1 MICQQASADQ
11 NSSQPSVHVYCC
23 RYYACPSKFC
33 FMLGKNNCSVT
44 VLLLPS
50 FFFLSHS
57 PKKVE
62 TCCWE
67 NYKQH
72 KEKQEKLKNFKLP
85 GFEESQEDK
94 FLSKDSG
101 LFEDVDDVH
110 SWWSRYQPKV
120 WKSLEEPYT
129 SFWAKVSKVFLLTVD
144 NGVDLTVWKLKV
156 LPERV
161 IYFLLFSDWKL
172 EFIRSFHR
180 RTALHCV

>member
-1 MICQQASADQ
+1 MF
-11 NSSQPSVHVYCC
+11 VFV
-23 RYYACPSKFC
+23 FL
-33 FMLGKNNCSVT
+33 FLFLCSVT
-44 VLLLPS
+44 MLLLSS
-50 FFFLSHS
+50 FPLFLSS
-57 PKKVE
+57 KKVE

-129 SFWAKVSKVFLLTVD
+129 SFWAKVRKTH
-144 NGVDLTVWKLKV
+144 
-156 LPERV
+156 
-161 IYFLLFSDWKL
+161 
-172 EFIRSFHR
+172 FIGCRQWGR
-180 RTALHCV
+180 GRKY

>member
-1 MICQQASADQ
+1 MVTRMAIGPASV
-11 NSSQPSVHVYCC
+11 NYFVSVRNVF
-23 RYYACPSKFC
+23 KMF
-33 FMLGKNNCSVT
+33 L
-44 VLLLPS
+44 
-50 FFFLSHS
+50 FLSIVVLQHS
-57 PKKVE
+57 FLSFSFKKVE

-85 GFEESQEDK
+85 GFEESPEDK

-129 SFWAKVSKVFLLTVD
+129 SFWAKVREKPRCWSLV
-144 NGVDLTVWKLKV
+144 
-156 LPERV
+156 E
-161 IYFLLFSDWKL
+161 
-172 EFIRSFHR
+172 
-180 RTALHCV
+180 

>member
-1 MICQQASADQ
+1 
-11 NSSQPSVHVYCC
+11 
-23 RYYACPSKFC
+23 
-33 FMLGKNNCSVT
+33 MLGN
-44 VLLLPS
+44 
-50 FFFLSHS
+50 FFSMAQRCCFYLAFFYFFRL
-57 PKKVE
+57 KKVE

-129 SFWAKVSKVFLLTVD
+129 SFWAKVRKLTLSVEDNPWGWGDNTQRCGKVKF
-144 NGVDLTVWKLKV
+144 WLKG
-156 LPERV
+156 
-161 IYFLLFSDWKL
+161 IYFLLFPDEKN
-172 EFIRSFHR
+172 R
-180 RTALHCV
+180 RHV